1 MHKIL
6 NVKEFQLPG
15 GVFIFTEA
23 AAQHYQTSFNETG
36 RTHRQ
41 IPAQYRNSG
50 ELKGSFI
57 LEGDGPWHHQIER
70 HTFLSANSEIR
81 LK

>member
-1 MHKIL
+1 ML
-6 NVKEFQLPG
+6 DVKEFQLPG
-15 GVFIFTEA
+15 GVFICTEA
-23 AAQHYQTSFNETG
+23 ATQHYQTSFNETG

-57 LEGDGPWHHQIER
+57 LEGDGLWHHRIER
-70 HTFLSANSEIR
+70 HTFRSANSEIR